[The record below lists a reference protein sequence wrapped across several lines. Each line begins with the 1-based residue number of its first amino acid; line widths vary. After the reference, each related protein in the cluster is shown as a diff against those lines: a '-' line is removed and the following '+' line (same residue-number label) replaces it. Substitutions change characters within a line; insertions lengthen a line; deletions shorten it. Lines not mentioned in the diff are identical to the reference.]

1 MTHDPKDL
9 EIKRLREEVSEL
21 RKDREAQM
29 GVGNGRMEK
38 GGLFVYGSI
47 EAIMAAQRLV
57 LGPDKPPS
65 PRPSATKMNAL
76 LTALD
81 ALRADVEELGGE
93 YERGLEYT
101 LDLETQ
107 LSDLT
112 DDFHRVMDEDCSTDE
127 KHCSCVPH
135 LRRRIA
141 ELEAPGECNSIHK
154 LQAQIR
160 TMGSEIE
167 SIAPLREELLDTK
180 IAVRHWKKLATEV
193 DDLHSRM
200 IRVENGD
207 ESAAPDGW
215 MWTTQGWRKADLLV
229 KRKWMFGPCVRVVLD
244 EDGHEIHCETFPNA
258 WEAMTRFD

>member
-1 MTHDPKDL
+1 MTPDPKDL

-47 EAIMAAQRLV
+47 KAIMAAQRLV

-65 PRPSATKMNAL
+65 HRTKVNAL

-93 YERGLEYT
+93 YERGLEYI

-107 LSDLT
+107 LSDFT

-160 TMGSEIE
+160 ELRAEITRLE
-167 SIAPLREELLDTK
+167 CEDT
-180 IAVRHWKKLATEV
+180 
-193 DDLHSRM
+193 DDR
-200 IRVENGD
+200 
-207 ESAAPDGW
+207 
-215 MWTTQGWRKADLLV
+215 
-229 KRKWMFGPCVRVVLD
+229 
-244 EDGHEIHCETFPNA
+244 
-258 WEAMTRFD
+258 